1 MSTRLASM
9 HREPKTVDSKL
20 MTKLWEAEEEGE
32 NADIEVDVLRETLET
47 YKMLTV
53 ILNGAKPVMTS
64 LDLG

>member
-1 MSTRLASM
+1 MY
-9 HREPKTVDSKL
+9 REPKTVDSKL
-20 MTKLWEAEEEGE
+20 MTKLWEAEEESE

-53 ILNGAKPVMTS
+53 ILTGAKLVMTS